1 MITVACLALAVWA
14 VGGAARSRR
23 SPRGL
28 RPDARGGADRRAPA
42 DRVTQ
47 AAVSASG
54 VGGMVGRAV
63 AAVEDVVRRR
73 RADVGLP
80 EAVDAVA
87 AAVAA
92 GRSVVDGLDL
102 AAAAS
107 PSPLAAELHSVVAA
121 VRRGLPV
128 AVAVE
133 RWAATSA
140 TEGAGLVAAA
150 VGLAGDA
157 GGDVER
163 ALLGVATTLRERRAL
178 GREIRALS
186 AQARISASTIA
197 VAPLGFGAVA
207 VAADGDTAGFLLG
220 TPGGITC
227 LVLGLLL
234 DLAGFR
240 WMRRLAAR
248 VT

>member
-1 MITVACLALAVWA
+1 VIAIACLALATWA
-14 VGGAARSRR
+14 VGGALWSRGHHR
-23 SPRGL
+23 VQGPVTGAAAAG
-28 RPDARGGADRRAPA
+28 RPVADRRGTATPWITA
-42 DRVTQ
+42 
-47 AAVSASG
+47 
-54 VGGMVGRAV
+54 GGILGSAV

-73 RADVGLP
+73 RVDVGLP

-92 GRSVVDGLDL
+92 GRSVVDGLEL

-107 PSPLAAELHSVVAA
+107 PSALSAELHSVVAA
-121 VRRGLPV
+121 VGRGLPV

-140 TEGAGLVAAA
+140 IEGAGLVAAA

-163 ALLGVATTLRERRAL
+163 ALLGVAATLRERRAL

-186 AQARISASTIA
+186 AQARISATTIA
-197 VAPLGFGAVA
+197 VAPLGFAAVA

-220 TPGGITC
+220 TSGGITC
-227 LVLGLLL
+227 LALGLLL